1 MRENIIMLRG
11 KSENPADTL
20 LSSEGERVWCMRE
33 SLAST
38 QTIHPSKKKKLGQ
51 LFSDSCRRVVQI
63 TSTILVKWEVRSL
76 ADGDK

>member
-1 MRENIIMLRG
+1 MHER
-11 KSENPADTL
+11 K
-20 LSSEGERVWCMRE
+20 LSKHTDNSP
-33 SLAST
+33 
-38 QTIHPSKKKKLGQ
+38 IKKKKLGQ